1 MNFGVL
7 TSARLAVLATAKS
20 SAIET
25 SHSDAID
32 NTCALAPIDIEADR
46 RRVILRLSI
55 SLA

>member
-32 NTCALAPIDIEADR
+32 NRKGRNEVNRP
-46 RRVILRLSI
+46 RVDFAVAFIAAFLVL
-55 SLA
+55 